1 MSQQK
6 KPNDTISNQRLLNR
20 LYRLDIVKNYP
31 VEVVIAYIGLNLVNK
46 GKAVGLARGLKIIQ
60 KSNLHKKIEAN
71 SAIPCV
77 NILEAMIHLVIYK
90 RQLFEK
96 LFSDDK
102 LEVWSDETIAP
113 LLDIAF
119 DISKEYLI

>member
-6 KPNDTISNQRLLNR
+6 KQNDTISNQKLLNR

-31 VEVVIAYIGLNLVNK
+31 IEVVIAYIGLNLVNK
-46 GKAVGLARGLKIIQ
+46 GKAVDLARGLKIIQ
-60 KSNLHKKIEAN
+60 QSKLHKKIEAN
-71 SAIPCV
+71 SVIPCV
-77 NILEAMIHLVIYK
+77 NILEAMIHLVVYK
-90 RQLFEK
+90 RKLFEK

>member
-6 KPNDTISNQRLLNR
+6 KQNDTISNQKLLNR

-31 VEVVIAYIGLNLVNK
+31 IEVVIAYIGLNLVNK
-46 GKAVGLARGLKIIQ
+46 GKAVNLARGLKIIQ
-60 KSNLHKKIEAN
+60 QSKLHKKIEAN